1 MCCSGAY
8 EERWEESMSEDDCI
22 FCKIVNGDIESEVV
36 HDEDGV
42 LAFKDMSAKAPAHV
56 LVVPK
61 QHVSSLEEIGKL
73 PDGVTKRIFE
83 VAQEVAEKMDVAE
96 SGYVFRINN
105 GRDAGQE
112 VFHLHAHVMGGRRMG
127 MP

>member
-8 EERWEESMSEDDCI
+8 EERREELMSEKDCI
-22 FCKIVNGDIESEVV
+22 FCEIVNGNMESEVV

-42 LAFKDMSAKAPAHV
+42 LAFKDMSAKTPAHV
-56 LVVPK
+56 LVIPK
-61 QHVSSLEEIGKL
+61 EHVSSLEEVRKL
-73 PDGVTKRIFE
+73 PDGVVKRIFE
-83 VAQEVAEKMDVAE
+83 VAQEVAEKMDIAE

-112 VFHLHAHVMGGRRMG
+112 VYHLHAHVMGGRRMG

>member
-1 MCCSGAY
+1 
-8 EERWEESMSEDDCI
+8 MSENDCI
-22 FCKIVNGDIESEVV
+22 FCKIVNGDLDSEVV

-42 LAFKDMSAKAPAHV
+42 LAFKDVGAKAPAHV
-56 LVVPK
+56 LVIPK
-61 QHVSSLEEIGKL
+61 EHVTSLKEVGKL
-73 PDGVTKRIFE
+73 PDGVAKRIFE

-96 SGYVFRINN
+96 SGYVFRINT

-112 VFHLHAHVMGGRRMG
+112 VYHLHAHVMGGRRMG

>member
-1 MCCSGAY
+1 MCRSGAY
-8 EERWEESMSEDDCI
+8 EECWEELMSENECI
-22 FCKIVNGDIESEVV
+22 FCKIVNGEMETEVV

-42 LAFKDMSAKAPAHV
+42 LAFKDMSAKTPAHV
-56 LVVPK
+56 LVIPK
-61 QHVSSLEEIGKL
+61 EHVSSLEEVGKL
-73 PDGVTKRIFE
+73 PDGVVKRIFE
-83 VAQEVAEKMDVAE
+83 VAQQVAEKMDVAE

>member
-1 MCCSGAY
+1 
-8 EERWEESMSEDDCI
+8 MSEKDCV
-22 FCKIVNGDIESEVV
+22 FCKIVNGDTEAEVV

-42 LAFKDMSAKAPAHV
+42 LAFKDMSAKTPAHV
-56 LVVPK
+56 LVIPK
-61 QHVSSLEEIGKL
+61 EHVSSLEEVGKL
-73 PDGVTKRIFE
+73 PDGVVKRILE
-83 VAQEVAEKMDVAE
+83 VAHEVAEKMDVAE
-96 SGYVFRINN
+96 SGYVVRINT